1 MSKKMT
7 IFDQRGQQVIYQY
20 NAGGDINFGTVQN
33 RTEVVTELEKLQ
45 DELDK
50 AIDAEILDEDAATDA
65 KYQLTKAVQ
74 QAKKPE
80 PDKKTMLDHLNQ
92 AKGIIAGVAAT
103 VTAATGLAAA
113 FEMAIEVVQ
122 KLF

>member
-1 MSKKMT
+1 MSKKTT